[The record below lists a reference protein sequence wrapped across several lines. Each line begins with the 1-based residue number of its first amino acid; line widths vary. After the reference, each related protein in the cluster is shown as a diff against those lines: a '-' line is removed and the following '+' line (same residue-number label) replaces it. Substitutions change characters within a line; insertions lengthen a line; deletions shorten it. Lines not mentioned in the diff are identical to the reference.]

1 MEEVQYDD
9 GTLTAN
15 EADEEDEVDDVPLPS
30 HQPPLRRY
38 HRKGLMLL
46 KNSESHTDDSIDDSD
61 GSGVTTTT
69 TATTIDQHQHYSL
82 KGHDSSIRRQQFRQ
96 HHNRRHAPQHARYKT
111 HTPTEHDGCIGQSR
125 VASGLKLAQSQAMA
139 VAGFLPM
146 ESSAT
151 VSGSAIVSATSGR
164 NSGGGRGGGRTLKFS
179 VGSES
184 MAGTDTTSLDVE
196 ASTLSVNRAVGGPST
211 DAGSSSGG
219 GGIGRPITLI
229 SRQQRSSFHGRG

>member
-1 MEEVQYDD
+1 MQYDD

-15 EADEEDEVDDVPLPS
+15 EADEEDEVDDIPLPS

-38 HRKGLMLL
+38 HRKGIMLL

-69 TATTIDQHQHYSL
+69 CATTVDAHNPL
-82 KGHDSSIRRQQFRQ
+82 KTHDSSIRRQQFRQ
-96 HHNRRHAPQHARYKT
+96 HHNRKHVAQHARYKT
-111 HTPTEHDGCIGQSR
+111 THLPADKEGIQSH

-139 VAGFLPM
+139 VAGFLPI
-146 ESSAT
+146 EPK
-151 VSGSAIVSATSGR
+151 TST
-164 NSGGGRGGGRTLKFS
+164 SGGGGASGGSAGTGKAARRGLKFS

-196 ASTLSVNRAVGGPST
+196 TSSLSVNRLTGGE
-211 DAGSSSGG
+211 
-219 GGIGRPITLI
+219 RPITLI

>member
-38 HRKGLMLL
+38 HRKGIMLL

-69 TATTIDQHQHYSL
+69 TATTADQHQYHFPFNR
-82 KGHDSSIRRQQFRQ
+82 GHDSSIRRQQFRQ
-96 HHNRRHAPQHARYKT
+96 HHNRRHMPQHARYKT
-111 HTPTEHDGCIGQSR
+111 HSPSEHDNIALSR

-146 ESSAT
+146 ESST
-151 VSGSAIVSATSGR
+151 SATGAGT
-164 NSGGGRGGGRTLKFS
+164 SGGHRGGRMLKFS

-196 ASTLSVNRAVGGPST
+196 ASNLSVNRAAGTST

-219 GGIGRPITLI
+219 VGGRPITLI
-229 SRQQRSSFHGRG
+229 SRQLRSSFHGRG

>member
-38 HRKGLMLL
+38 HRKGLLLL

-69 TATTIDQHQHYSL
+69 TATTIEQQRSL
-82 KGHDSSIRRQQFRQ
+82 KAHDSSIRRQQFRQ
-96 HHNRRHAPQHARYKT
+96 HHNRKHVSQHARYKT
-111 HTPTEHDGCIGQSR
+111 HFSTDTDGGHSQSR

-139 VAGFLPM
+139 VAGFLPF
-146 ESSAT
+146 ETTGTAA
-151 VSGSAIVSATSGR
+151 GTSGGR
-164 NSGGGRGGGRTLKFS
+164 NNRTLKFS

-196 ASTLSVNRAVGGPST
+196 ASTLSVNRAAGTST
-211 DAGSSSGG
+211 DAGSSG
-219 GGIGRPITLI
+219 GRPITLI
-229 SRQQRSSFHGRG
+229 SRRQRSSFHGRG

>member
-1 MEEVQYDD
+1 MIFLIISLEEVQYDD

-15 EADEEDEVDDVPLPS
+15 EADEEDEVDDVPFPPH
-30 HQPPLRRY
+30 HQPSLRRY

-69 TATTIDQHQHYSL
+69 TATTVEQQPSQHPL
-82 KGHDSSIRRQQFRQ
+82 KAHDTSIRRQQFKQ
-96 HHNRRHAPQHARYKT
+96 HHNRKHVTTTHARYKT
-111 HTPTEHDGCIGQSR
+111 NFTNDPDAIQSR

-146 ESSAT
+146 EPSKSGKKMQVTSAR
-151 VSGSAIVSATSGR
+151 AA
-164 NSGGGRGGGRTLKFS
+164 RGLKFS

-184 MAGTDTTSLDVE
+184 MAGTDTTSLDVD
-196 ASTLSVNRAVGGPST
+196 ASSLSVNRMSA
-211 DAGSSSGG
+211 GG
-219 GGIGRPITLI
+219 GGGVDDPDGGRRGGVGRPLMLI
-229 SRQQRSSFHGRG
+229 DRRQRASFHGRG